1 MAMRTNPR
9 TNQPTIKPSEINDV
23 LVAIASM
30 DRDELIEQFHTYPAP
45 FPIDFTDAFL
55 RSQSLDKL
63 RHVFAGLVMHCRVA
77 PNLASHAA

>member
-1 MAMRTNPR
+1 MSQSSSTKILPNEL
-9 TNQPTIKPSEINDV
+9 NQV
-23 LVAIASM
+23 LVMIATM
-30 DRDELIEQFHTYPAP
+30 DREELIEQFHSYPAP

-77 PNLASHAA
+77 PQLHAHAS

>member
-1 MAMRTNPR
+1 MSK
-9 TNQPTIKPSEINDV
+9 PTICADELNDV

-30 DRDELIEQFHTYPAP
+30 DREALIEQFHTYPAP

-77 PNLASHAA
+77 PQLHARAS